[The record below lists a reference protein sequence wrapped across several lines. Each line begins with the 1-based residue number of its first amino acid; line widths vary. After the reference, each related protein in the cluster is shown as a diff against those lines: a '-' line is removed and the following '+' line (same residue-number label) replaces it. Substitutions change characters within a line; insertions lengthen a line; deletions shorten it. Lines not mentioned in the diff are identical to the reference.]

1 MVIPLSSQ
9 ALKRLSVFAFG
20 KLPEHGDFV
29 ARGVSAGER
38 DAWDAWAS
46 ASLEQARRDLGDVF
60 ETRFEAA
67 PPWRFAFGPGRFADA
82 WVAGALTPSVDRSG
96 RHFVI
101 VVGARSGG
109 TLPPDGV
116 GGRVAEIME
125 AEIYRVFETGGDI
138 DSLVGRAECALLGV
152 EPDAPSLAAG
162 RFWRLD
168 PAQALE
174 VSEPPANLLSLG
186 LAQ

>member
-9 ALKRLSVFAFG
+9 ALKPLSVFAFG
-20 KLPEHGDFV
+20 KLPAHGDFV
-29 ARGVSAGER
+29 ARGLSGAER
-38 DAWDAWAS
+38 KTWDAWAS
-46 ASLEQARRDLGDVF
+46 ASLEEARRDLGDIF

-67 PPWRFAFGPGRFADA
+67 APWRFAFGPGRFADA
-82 WVAGALTPSVDRSG
+82 WVAGALTPSIDRSG

-101 VVGARSGG
+101 VAGARSGEA
-109 TLPPDGV
+109 LSPDGA
-116 GGRVAEIME
+116 GGRVADIME
-125 AEIYRVFETGGDI
+125 AEIYRVFETCGDI

-152 EPDAPSLAAG
+152 EPDAPSRETG

-168 PAQALE
+168 PPQVIE
-174 VSEPPANLLSLG
+174 VNEPPANLLSLG